1 EPVDTHYEDAQ
12 YWDDTEYLIPAGAA
26 RAVAILYYQTSSR
39 EYIEFLRDA
48 NVTNDRGEVLHDL
61 WMQTGMSA
69 PVDMDA
75 AEIDLTASI
84 VGDLNGDG
92 VVDGADLT
100 ILLAD
105 WGQSGP
111 GDLNDDGTVGGA
123 DLTILLANWG

>member
-1 EPVDTHYEDAQ
+1 
-12 YWDDTEYLIPAGAA
+12 
-26 RAVAILYYQTSSR
+26 
-39 EYIEFLRDA
+39 
-48 NVTNDRGEVLHDL
+48 VLHDL

-75 AEIDLTASI
+75 AEIDLTSSI

-105 WGQSGP
+105 WGQPGP